1 MEAGRRN
8 QSGNR
13 DSQRDARKDPNRRV
27 TVMKATEY
35 DASAVDIRNKAK
47 KDAAVSGGH
56 RCVTLINV
64 CSLAIRVRSESH
76 LQARAKRR
84 ERCTVKT
91 NQTK

>member
-13 DSQRDARKDPNRRV
+13 DSQSATRDPNRRV

-35 DASAVDIRNKAK
+35 DAGAVDTKNKPS

-56 RCVTLINV
+56 
-64 CSLAIRVRSESH
+64 H
-76 LQARAKRR
+76 
-84 ERCTVKT
+84 
-91 NQTK
+91 